1 MGRVGGM
8 MEKRRGS
15 SKERGKL
22 EGGVEGKIKSGQIMV
37 NGTLRIM
44 FNSGL
49 WLLLSPPF
57 TPLSPTQAMQQMAL
71 TSVFPLRGQRSSRE
85 EMRVEAKQNKGE
97 IGNVKHKTTKRTGRR
112 SVTKQPLNTANEN
125 PTSPH
130 LVAGVC
136 GVKLMCWQNHYN
148 IIQLKSSA
156 VETSWLNHDQKGKKK
171 KSKAAI
177 KWQLRSCGLKVTA
190 VVWLNLT
197 LPQPVKQR
205 VWKTNK
211 NRGWRRTDS

>member
-1 MGRVGGM
+1 

-171 KSKAAI
+171 KVQSSNQMTTEILWIESDSSGLAKSHSASASQA
-177 KWQLRSCGLKVTA
+177 KGLKNQQKPRLKED
-190 VVWLNLT
+190 WLL
-197 LPQPVKQR
+197 K
-205 VWKTNK
+205 W
-211 NRGWRRTDS
+211 D